1 MDGSESL
8 LHKWRA
14 DDKYGNRKRQASA
27 YNPLYNY
34 RLPQGEK
41 RQYAQ
46 QFADMYFLR
55 LNKLK
60 KAVEAI
66 ASQEWED
73 FEIAGERAQRVERV
87 LDVRQGE
94 LSWIVGTIYVDLP
107 LKPNVL
113 EDVSRDHFISGP
125 PPRTSY
131 YTTDGE
137 PQVMLEDRSGRLRL
151 AGAMLKQNLLVTGV
165 ILAVL
170 GTENANGDFEV
181 LDIHIPDLP
190 AQPPR
195 WQRDDE
201 EREDED
207 GMKVDRAPTK
217 GKKIAFISG
226 LEISDTDADTMHLSL
241 LTEYLLGE
249 ALDEDDQDT
258 ATSISRLVIVG
269 NSIAPEVIINQPVG
283 AEEVK
288 RPKEKKY
295 GYDSAAYNPVPTT
308 LLDNFISELLPT
320 LPVTIMAGESDPA
333 NYGLPQQPIHP
344 AMFPHS
350 RTYATTNLI
359 HPEEDEPRWFESV
372 TNPWD
377 GDIEGWRM
385 LGNSGQPVDDI
396 LKYVDLGGPDGKDVE
411 GRLDVMESM
420 LRWRSSAPTA
430 PDTLWSY
437 PFQDRDPFVLS
448 KCPHVYFV
456 GNQPRFDTATIEG
469 PLGQQVRLV
478 TIPRFRETGE
488 LVLLDTE
495 TLDVEVV
502 KFDIQDEGNMTTM
515 DVT

>member
-1 MDGSESL
+1 MAGSQSL
-8 LHKWRA
+8 LHEWRA
-14 DDKYGNRKRQASA
+14 DDKYGERKRQPSA
-27 YNPLYNY
+27 YNPLYSY

-55 LNKLK
+55 LQKLK
-60 KAVEAI
+60 ATVEAI
-66 ASQEWED
+66 AAQEWED
-73 FEIAGERAQRVERV
+73 YEIAGERAQRVERV

-94 LSWIVGTIYVDLP
+94 LSWVVGTIYIDLP

-113 EDVSRDHFISGP
+113 EDVSKDHFISAP

-131 YTTDGE
+131 YSTDGE
-137 PQVMLEDRSGRLRL
+137 PQVMLEDNSGRLRL
-151 AGAMLKQNLLVTGV
+151 AGVMLKQNLLVTGV
-165 ILAVL
+165 ILAAL

-190 AQPPR
+190 QQPPR
-195 WQRDDE
+195 WKRDDE
-201 EREDED
+201 EREEED
-207 GMKVDRAPTK
+207 GMTVDRLATK
-217 GKKIAFISG
+217 GKKIAFVSG
-226 LEISDTDADTMHLSL
+226 LEISGTDADTMHMSL
-241 LTEYLLGE
+241 LTEYLVGE
-249 ALDEDDQDT
+249 ALDDEDQDA
-258 ATSISRLVIVG
+258 ATKISHLVIAG
-269 NSIAPEVIINQPVG
+269 NSIAPEVIVNQPIG
-283 AEEVK
+283 MEEVK

-295 GYDSAAYNPVPTT
+295 GYDAAAYNPAPTT
-308 LLDNFISELLPT
+308 HLDNFISELLPT
-320 LPVTIMAGESDPA
+320 IPVTLMSGEFDPA
-333 NYGLPQQPIHP
+333 SYGLPQQPIHP

-350 RTYATTNLI
+350 RTYTTTNLV
-359 HPEEDEPRWFESV
+359 HPEHEEPGWFESV

-396 LKYVDLGGPDGKDVE
+396 LKYVDLGGPDGTDAE
-411 GRLDVMESM
+411 GRLEVMESM

-448 KCPHVYFV
+448 KCPHVYFA

-469 PLGQQVRLV
+469 SSGQQVRLF

-488 LVLLDTE
+488 IVLLDTE
-495 TLDVEVV
+495 TLEAEIV
-502 KFDIQDEGNMTTM
+502 KFDIHDE
-515 DVT
+515 